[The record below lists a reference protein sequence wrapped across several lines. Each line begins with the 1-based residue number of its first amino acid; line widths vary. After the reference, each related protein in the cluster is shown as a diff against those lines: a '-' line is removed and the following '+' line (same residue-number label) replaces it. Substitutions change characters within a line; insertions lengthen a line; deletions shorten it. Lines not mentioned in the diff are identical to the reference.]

1 MTRAA
6 LECEQWWV
14 MPPSLPTRG
23 WHENREP
30 LALFLSDDEW
40 RMLAAAFEE
49 MRINQRCSVWP
60 VRRPVRA
67 RRTRVGRAG
76 EAWGSRVRLEMTR
89 DADAVDALLV
99 LTRFTR
105 ARGRG
110 RAAAVRG
117 LVWRYR
123 AAALPE
129 FRTKL
134 RGDSEGKFARPTDWR
149 RLMVASPARSR
160 LRRL

>member
-49 MRINQRCSVWP
+49 MRITNDVLSGLYADLSEHVELGWVAP
-60 VRRPVRA
+60 VRPGDRA
-67 RRTRVGRAG
+67 CV
-76 EAWGSRVRLEMTR
+76 S
-89 DADAVDALLV
+89 
-99 LTRFTR
+99 
-105 ARGRG
+105 
-110 RAAAVRG
+110 
-117 LVWRYR
+117 
-123 AAALPE
+123 
-129 FRTKL
+129 K
-134 RGDSEGKFARPTDWR
+134 
-149 RLMVASPARSR
+149 
-160 LRRL
+160 